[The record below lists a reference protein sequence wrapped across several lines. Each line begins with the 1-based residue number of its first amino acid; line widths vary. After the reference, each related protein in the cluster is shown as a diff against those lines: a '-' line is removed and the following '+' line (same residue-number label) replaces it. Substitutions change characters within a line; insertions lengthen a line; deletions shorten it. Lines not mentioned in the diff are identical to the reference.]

1 MNLRNANVIA
11 SWAIVIATP
20 HQRAGEGEAICY
32 IVFNTMPKYQVK
44 DIKLAP
50 QGDHQLDWARTHMP
64 ALKIVKERF
73 SKTKP
78 FKNLRIGMALH
89 VTKETGILVETLIAG
104 GAEVSIASCNPL
116 STQDDTAASLAKK
129 GIAVF
134 AYKGETKSDYYKF
147 IQAVIAEKPHIT
159 IDDGCDL
166 VSEIHLKHPHLIPKI
181 IGGCE
186 ETTTGINRLK
196 AMAADNA
203 LKYPMV
209 AVNDN
214 KTKHLFDNYYG
225 TGQSTWDGI
234 LRATN
239 ILVAGKTVVVAGYG
253 DCSRGIATRA
263 QGFGAHVIVTEVDPV
278 RALQATMDGYNVM
291 PMEDALKVGDV
302 FITATGG
309 KHIIN
314 TSHMKKMKSGAILA
328 NSGHFN
334 VEIDVEGLEK
344 MAIKKTQIRPFATK
358 YVIPDVIASER
369 KRAKQSPCNDKTL
382 YLLGEGRLI
391 NLAAAEGH
399 PSEVMDMSFC
409 GQALAC
415 EWLTVIASSAK
426 QSKRAPLKPGV
437 YTLPSEIDEQIALN
451 KLQSLGIKIDAPTKD
466 QKKYAES
473 WMEGT

>member
-1 MNLRNANVIA
+1 
-11 SWAIVIATP
+11 
-20 HQRAGEGEAICY
+20 
-32 IVFNTMPKYQVK
+32 MPKYQVK
-44 DIKLAP
+44 DIKLAA

-64 ALKIVKERF
+64 ALQIVKERF

-89 VTKETGILVETLIAG
+89 VTKETGILVETLMAG
-104 GAEVSIASCNPL
+104 GAQVSIASCNPL
-116 STQDDTAASLAKK
+116 STQDDVAASLAKK
-129 GIAVF
+129 GISVF

-147 IQAVIAEKPHIT
+147 IKAVIAEKPHIT

-166 VSEIHLKHPHLIPKI
+166 VSEIHLKHTSLIPKI

-239 ILVAGKTVVVAGYG
+239 ILVAGKTVVIAGYG
-253 DCSRGIATRA
+253 DCGRGITTRA
-263 QGFGAHVIVTEVDPV
+263 KGLGAHVIITEIDPL
-278 RALQATMDGYNVM
+278 RALQATMDGYQVM
-291 PMEDALKVGDV
+291 PMENALKIGDV

-314 TSHMKKMKSGAILA
+314 TSHIKKMKSGAILA

-344 MAIKKTQIRPFATK
+344 LASKKTQIRPFATK
-358 YVIPDVIASER
+358 YILPNNNSI
-369 KRAKQSPCNDKTL
+369 

-409 GQALAC
+409 GQSLAC
-415 EWLTVIASSAK
+415 EWLV
-426 QSKRAPLKPGV
+426 KRSRMSGVGGRGLKPAV
-437 YTLPSEIDEQIALN
+437 YTLPNEVDEQIAHL

-466 QKKYAES
+466 QQKYAQS
-473 WMEGT
+473 WQEGT